1 MAETKSP
8 DEPALPAKRKPDLTS
23 EDHESL
29 PLKSP
34 KLQAADETVQGNHS
48 SENHILQPSEKND
61 SSLPEPG
68 PENEKSVIEAE
79 EEGEEEEEEED
90 GEYEDDDD
98 DDDDEEEEN
107 GHAVVDRKGKGIL
120 IEEEEDSDDDDDS
133 SDGGNESGSE
143 SDLSDDPLAE
153 VDLDN
158 ILPSRTRRRTVQ
170 PGVYIAKDGGSNV
183 DADDSDD
190 SDA

>member
-8 DEPALPAKRKPDLTS
+8 DEPALPAKRKPDQ
-23 EDHESL
+23 DHETL

-61 SSLPEPG
+61 SSLPGPG
-68 PENEKSVIEAE
+68 PENEKS
-79 EEGEEEEEEED
+79 
-90 GEYEDDDD
+90 
-98 DDDDEEEEN
+98 
-107 GHAVVDRKGKGIL
+107 GIL

-133 SDGGNESGSE
+133 SDGGNESGVE

-170 PGVYIAKDGGSNV
+170 PGVYIAKDGGSNA